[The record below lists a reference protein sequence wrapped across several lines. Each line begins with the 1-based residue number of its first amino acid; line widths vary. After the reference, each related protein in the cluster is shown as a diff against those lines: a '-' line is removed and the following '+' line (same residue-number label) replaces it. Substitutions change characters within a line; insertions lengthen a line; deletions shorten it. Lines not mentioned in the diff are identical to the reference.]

1 MEPFPGGLAPA
12 HATVL
17 TAEEFYETYAH
28 RDFELVQGRAVPV
41 TPTGPTHGRIDNKI
55 ARRVGQFVEDR
66 RLGAVYTN
74 TGFILSRNPDVV
86 RAPDEAFVSA
96 AAIARSPPPEH
107 GYWQI
112 APDLAIEVVSPN
124 DSAED
129 IAAKV
134 ADYLAAGVRLT
145 WVLYPRLHQVHV
157 FERGSPPRILA
168 GAESLDGSDV
178 LPEFRLPL
186 EDLWR

>member
-1 MEPFPGGLAPA
+1 MEPPPA
-12 HATVL
+12 ALLLVRETTL

-28 RDFELVQGRAVPV
+28 RDFELVRGRAVPV

-66 RLGAVYTN
+66 QLGAVYTN
-74 TGFILSRNPDVV
+74 TGFILSRSPDVV

-96 AAIARSPPPEH
+96 ASITRSPPPEN
-107 GYWQI
+107 GYWEL

-145 WVLYPRLHQVHV
+145 WVLYPRLHQIHV
-157 FERGSPPRILA
+157 FERGHAPRILA
-168 GAESLDGSDV
+168 GADSLDGSSV

-186 EDLWR
+186 EDVWR